1 MRRAIGYVRDENGDF
16 EEKEKAITKFAEENN
31 LIVERIYFEQS
42 GCEIE
47 EISKLNEI
55 SEKYE
60 NIILLV
66 NDISDIFESN
76 EHIIIAM
83 RLWEKDILVI
93 DTSYPAFRYENI
105 IKEVCNNPDDFL
117 RTKAYIIVK
126 TYLRKISD
134 KEYCGNFDLM
144 DRVVN
149 WEKEQEGTN
158 ND

>member
-1 MRRAIGYVRDENGDF
+1 MRRAIGYIRTENENF
-16 EEKEKAITKFAEENN
+16 VEKEKAINKFAEENN
-31 LIVERIYFEQS
+31 LIVDNIYFEQS
-42 GCEIE
+42 GCEID

-55 SEKYE
+55 SEEYK

-66 NDISDIFESN
+66 NDISDIFESS
-76 EHIIIAM
+76 EHIILAM

-117 RTKAYIIVK
+117 RAKAYIIVK

-134 KEYCGNFDLM
+134 KECCGNFDLM
-144 DRVVN
+144 DRIFN
-149 WEKEQEGTN
+149 WEKEREETN
-158 ND
+158 SD

>member
-105 IKEVCNNPDDFL
+105 IKEVCNNLFWMQL
-117 RTKAYIIVK
+117 TILCLSICFRSIQNHIFVRQVAKKAPE
-126 TYLRKISD
+126 LS
-134 KEYCGNFDLM
+134 E
-144 DRVVN
+144 
-149 WEKEQEGTN
+149 
-158 ND
+158 